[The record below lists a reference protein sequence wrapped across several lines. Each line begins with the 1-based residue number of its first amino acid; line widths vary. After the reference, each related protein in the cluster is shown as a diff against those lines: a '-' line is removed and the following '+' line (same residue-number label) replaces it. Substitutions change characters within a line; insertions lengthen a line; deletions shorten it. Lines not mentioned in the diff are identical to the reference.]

1 MSLSHF
7 HLVCNKLAATILG
20 GGVNMYSIFIDILR

>member
-1 MSLSHF
+1 MSFSHF
-7 HLVCNKLAATILG
+7 HLVRNKFAATIQG